1 MALRGEDGEAASL
14 PCAAPQDA
22 ASQAFPAHPVPSPA
36 VPSHAVPSHAV
47 PSQAVPSH
55 ADPSQADS
63 SQAADPLARSPLP
76 HVVSSLPILIL
87 YPHSRCNCRCVM
99 CDIWKIT
106 AAEEISAAALEAHL
120 ADIRALQVEWVVFSG
135 GEPLMH
141 SDLFRLTSL
150 LKGCGIRTTILTTG
164 LLLAENAARIVE
176 GVDDVIVSLDG
187 PPAVHD
193 RIRRVA
199 GAFARLE
206 EGVRA
211 VRRQRAV
218 DPVSARCTVHAR
230 CAVQARC
237 TVQRENHRELRRT
250 VATAV
255 ELGLD
260 SISFLAADLTST
272 AFNRPAGWPAE
283 QQARVGLTREQTQ
296 DLEAEVEA
304 LLKEFHSEVATGFI
318 REDEPKLRRLA
329 RHFRAHLGLEEPQAP
344 RCNAPWVS
352 AVIESDGTVRPCF
365 FHAPYGSVRGN
376 SLREVVHGPV
386 AVAFRRNLDV
396 ASNEI
401 CRRCVCSL
409 YRP

>member
-1 MALRGEDGEAASL
+1 MARRGADQKTASL
-14 PCAAPQDA
+14 SRRGRRRD
-22 ASQAFPAHPVPSPA
+22 SP
-36 VPSHAVPSHAV
+36 
-47 PSQAVPSH
+47 
-55 ADPSQADS
+55 S
-63 SQAADPLARSPLP
+63 SQTSPPEGLPDPVHSDPARFEPARFEPATPGARSPLP
-76 HVVSSLPILIL
+76 AVVSSLPILIL

-99 CDIWKIT
+99 CDIWKVAT
-106 AAEEISAAALEAHL
+106 AEEISAEALESYL
-120 ADIRALQVEWVVFSG
+120 ADIRALEVEWVVFSG

-141 SDLFRLTSL
+141 TDLFRLTAL
-150 LKGCGIRTTILTTG
+150 LRDCGVRTTILTTG

-211 VRRQRAV
+211 LRRLRAAY
-218 DPVSARCTVHAR
+218 PVS
-230 CAVQARC
+230 ARC
-237 TVQRENHRELRRT
+237 TVQRENHGQLRRT
-250 VATAV
+250 VATAL

-272 AFNRPAGWPAE
+272 AFNRPEGWPAA
-283 QQARVGLTREQTQ
+283 QQARVGLTAEQIA
-296 DLEAEVEA
+296 DLDAEVAA
-304 LLKEFHSEVATGFI
+304 LLREFPSEVASGFI
-318 REDEPKLRRLA
+318 REDAPRLRRLA
-329 RHFRAHLGLEEPQAP
+329 RHFRAHLGLEQAEAP

-365 FHAPYGSVRGN
+365 FHAPYGNARGIG
-376 SLREVVHGPV
+376 LREVINGPA
-386 AVAFRRNLDV
+386 AVDFRLNLDV
-396 ASNEI
+396 AADEI

-409 YRP
+409 YRR

>member
-1 MALRGEDGEAASL
+1 MARHGNHEKTASL
-14 PCAAPQDA
+14 PRALPQQA
-22 ASQAFPAHPVPSPA
+22 ASCETFPAHPATPRA
-36 VPSHAVPSHAV
+36 DPSHAETCQAEPSRAAAPH
-47 PSQAVPSH
+47 PH
-55 ADPSQADS
+55 S
-63 SQAADPLARSPLP
+63 SLP
-76 HVVSSLPILIL
+76 DVVSSLPILIL
-87 YPHSRCNCRCVM
+87 YPHSRCNCRCLM

-106 AAEEISAAALEAHL
+106 AADEISAAALEAHL

-164 LLLAENAARIVE
+164 LLLAENAARIVDCVE
-176 GVDDVIVSLDG
+176 DVIVSLDG

-193 RIRRVA
+193 RIRRLA

-206 EGVRA
+206 DGVRA
-211 VRRQRAV
+211 LRRQRSGYAV
-218 DPVSARCTVHAR
+218 S
-230 CAVQARC
+230 ARC
-237 TVQRENHRELRRT
+237 TVQRENHSQLRQT
-250 VATAV
+250 VSTAL

-272 AFNRPAGWPAE
+272 AFNRPDGWPTH
-283 QQARVGLTREQTQ
+283 QQARVGLTVEQIEA
-296 DLEAEVEA
+296 LEAEIEA
-304 LLKEFHSEVATGFI
+304 LLKEFRSQLATGFL
-318 REDEPKLRRLA
+318 REDEAKLRRLA
-329 RHFRAHLGLEEPQAP
+329 RHFRVHLGLEQPQAP

-352 AVIESDGTVRPCF
+352 AVIESEGTVRPCF
-365 FHAPYGSVRGN
+365 FHPPYGTARGN
-376 SLREVVHGPV
+376 SLRELVNGPA

>member
-1 MALRGEDGEAASL
+1 MARRGEDGEAASL
-14 PCAAPQDA
+14 PHAVPEGTAPRET
-22 ASQAFPAHPVPSPA
+22 FPAHPA
-36 VPSHAVPSHAV
+36 
-47 PSQAVPSH
+47 PSQADPPH
-55 ADPSQADS
+55 ADPSQAEA
-63 SQAADPLARSPLP
+63 SQAAASHPLSHSPLP

-99 CDIWKIT
+99 CDIWKVT
-106 AAEEISAAALEAHL
+106 TAEEISAEALEAHL
-120 ADIRALQVEWVVFSG
+120 ADIRALEVEWVVFSG

-141 SDLFRLTSL
+141 GDLFRLTAL
-150 LKGCGIRTTILTTG
+150 LKGCGVRTTILTTG
-164 LLLAENAARIVE
+164 LLLAENAGRIVE
-176 GVDDVIVSLDG
+176 CVDDVIVSLDG
-187 PPAVHD
+187 PPDVHD

-199 GAFARLE
+199 GAFGRLE

-211 VRRQRAV
+211 LRRQHARY
-218 DPVSARCTVHAR
+218 PVSG
-230 CAVQARC
+230 RC
-237 TVQRENHRELRRT
+237 TVQHENHGELRRT
-250 VATAV
+250 VATSL

-272 AFNRPAGWPAE
+272 AFNRPAGWSAE
-283 QQARVGLTREQTQ
+283 QQARVGLTAEEAE
-296 DLEAEVEA
+296 DLETEVEA
-304 LLKEFHSEVATGFI
+304 LLKEFPSEVATGFI

-329 RHFRAHLGLEEPQAP
+329 QHFRAHLGLEEPQAP

-376 SLREVVHGPV
+376 SLRQVVNGPA